1 MLIDSET
8 ENGEM
13 RNHDLISD
21 GFLALAAAGIF
32 LLWSSLIAYAFT

>member
-1 MLIDSET
+1 
-8 ENGEM
+8 M

-21 GFLALAAAGIF
+21 SFLALAAAGIF